1 MSTVQQDSQAPRA
14 CVRNGV
20 YPRARRRFHR
30 IAAVRQEQGMSLRSV
45 SRRLGVDVRDLRYQ
59 ECETTD
65 LRLSDLYRWQKALEV
80 PVEDLLVDPG
90 APLSRPV
97 MERARLIRL
106 MKTVV
111 AIKEQ
116 TASEPIQ
123 RLAEMLTNQL
133 VEVMPELEDVSAWH
147 TVGQRRSLEEFG
159 RAAERCF
166 SEEALMRPFQE

>member
-65 LRLSDLYRWQKALEV
+65 LRLSDLYRWQKALG
-80 PVEDLLVDPG
+80 G
-90 APLSRPV
+90 AR
-97 MERARLIRL
+97 RRFA
-106 MKTVV
+106 
-111 AIKEQ
+111 
-116 TASEPIQ
+116 
-123 RLAEMLTNQL
+123 
-133 VEVMPELEDVSAWH
+133 
-147 TVGQRRSLEEFG
+147 RRSWCAAIAPRDGTSSADTAHENRRGNQGTDGIGTDSAPG
-159 RAAERCF
+159 RDVNEPVGRGDA
-166 SEEALMRPFQE
+166 